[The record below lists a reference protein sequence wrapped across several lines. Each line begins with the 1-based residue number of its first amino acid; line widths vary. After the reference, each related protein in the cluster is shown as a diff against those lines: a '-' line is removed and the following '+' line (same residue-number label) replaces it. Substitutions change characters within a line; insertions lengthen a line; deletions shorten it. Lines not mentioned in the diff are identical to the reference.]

1 MTLKGKQI
9 LVFAVSAFIGI
20 LAFGAA
26 KTFVASHMTGNMGA
40 FVSGV
45 VGGVVATIVFF
56 GVSKGLSK
64 VLKITGPKL

>member
-9 LVFAVSAFIGI
+9 LVFAVSALAGI

-26 KTFVASHMTGNMGA
+26 KTFVAGQMTGNMGA
-40 FVSGV
+40 FVGGV
-45 VGGVVATIVFF
+45 VGGVAAIIVFF